1 METFAYTG
9 RSRAGRPVTG
19 ERVASTMD
27 AAVSTL
33 RREDIRVTRIHPV
46 GRKAKTVPDVRAR
59 AVKARDLAAFTR
71 QCSVMIGAGLPLVQC
86 LETLGAQAEDRHFG
100 EVILAVRSDIEGG
113 ASLANAMKRHPKAFD
128 SLFTSM
134 IEAGEAGGI
143 LEIILERLAS
153 HVEKTVKL
161 RGRVK
166 SAMTYPAAIIAVAT
180 VVVTAILWKVI
191 PTFATLFAGLGADLP
206 LPTRSVIA
214 LSNGLVHYGLFL
226 IGGLV
231 AAGLGFRRYYRT
243 PAGRGIVDGIV
254 LKLPMCGVL
263 MRRIAVAR
271 FCRTLSTLLASGV
284 SMLDALDIT
293 ARTAGNA
300 VVEEAIRTTRQSVE
314 RGETIARPL
323 RRTAVFPPMAVQM
336 IGVGETTG
344 ALHTM
349 LSKAADFYED
359 EVDVAVAGLLTLL
372 EPLMMALLGVI
383 VGGIVIALYMPIF
396 GLMGALAGR

>member
-1 METFAYTG
+1 METFAYSG

-46 GRKAKTVPDVRAR
+46 RRKTKTVPDVRAR

-166 SAMTYPAAIIAVAT
+166 SAMTYPVAIIAVAT

-214 LSNGLVHYGLFL
+214 LSNGLVRYGLFL

-254 LKLPMCGVL
+254 LKLPLCGVL

-314 RGETIARPL
+314 RGETIAQPL

>member
-100 EVILAVRSDIEGG
+100 EVILAVRTDIEGG
-113 ASLANAMKRHPKAFD
+113 ASLANAMKRHPKAFN

-166 SAMTYPAAIIAVAT
+166 SAMTYPVAIIAVAT

-254 LKLPMCGVL
+254 LKLPLCGVL

-344 ALHTM
+344 ALPTM